1 MSSAH
6 CYITQNKNLSIS
18 QGDAS
23 FYFGEL
29 KKTTLTWPAINST
42 ATLMY
47 KVTTPFVGWWTV
59 TNLSN
64 LFASFGISEAFL
76 SRTQTI
82 SVHNKSLF
90 EYNVPKTRIVLWTQL
105 SPSAFQ
111 RPLVIKWDVSANEVE
126 SLRTLCDAIEFS
138 CVRFNFIG
146 WFTPNL
152 RIRVMK
158 MNSTTIAASYL
169 SPISPSIDHTSCW
182 IEEEIP

>member
-1 MSSAH
+1 MLRHHSKDFMSSAH
-6 CYITQNKNLSIS
+6 CYITQNKNLSIL

-29 KKTTLTWPAINST
+29 KKTTLTWPAINSN
-42 ATLMY
+42 ATLMC
-47 KVTTPFVGWWTV
+47 KVNGKLLNNLTHFDQTPFVGWWMV
-59 TNLSN
+59 SKLSY

-90 EYNVPKTRIVLWTQL
+90 EYNVPKTRTVLWTQL

-126 SLRTLCDAIEFS
+126 SLRTLCVASFLACALI
-138 CVRFNFIG
+138 
-146 WFTPNL
+146 L
-152 RIRVMK
+152 LA
-158 MNSTTIAASYL
+158 NSPQI
-169 SPISPSIDHTSCW
+169 
-182 IEEEIP
+182 